1 MVEAIRAKAREGS
14 PLEKIPPS
22 VPKGII
28 NEELV
33 RKAVSA
39 LLLYHDKQEHI
50 AENETVGDRKQPL
63 LGTHTSIYVN
73 FGLDVAPQ
81 PGQARANKPH
91 RIPIPHPVYNV
102 PQIGAAS
109 DKDEPASRKG
119 LGGNVSDTGDERE
132 EPEVCLIVKDD
143 DTKASIEG
151 TLRQF
156 FSKVGSGCLVK
167 KVLTLAT
174 VRKEYER
181 FAARRELVAS
191 YDVFFCD
198 DRIFNMMNT
207 LGREFSKHNKIPMP
221 IAVTRSLSF
230 PYRILEAL
238 SSTYIKINLGTNCSA
253 RVGYT
258 HMSKQQ
264 LAENTL
270 AAIHHAADNII
281 PRSWSN
287 VKTIT
292 IKTPNSIALPIYQQ
306 SPEGLLELARMANLP
321 PVWVKS
327 PRQSKPKADLPAEG
341 QEEQPAKTSVE
352 NKKRTLDRDSS
363 PLVKALKKSK
373 VKNDSKRKPSFDE
386 SIVERRES
394 KRKPGA
400 PDPEPVKQAAQKR
413 DVPAQDVP
421 KSAGELQALSSSK
434 KAKETTKKG
443 PPEGNEQ
450 FHACKKYRGA
460 KVGYVFKMGFEGL
473 GYYVDQK
480 PIVDKM
486 ALAAIHRMAAAK
498 SGDGRQGSSRNGR
511 AHGFDQKRGNGNKR
525 RR

>member
-1 MVEAIRAKAREGS
+1 MVETIRAKAREGS
-14 PLEKIPPS
+14 PLDKIPPS
-22 VPKGII
+22 VPKGIV
-28 NEELV
+28 NEDLV

-39 LLLYHDKQEHI
+39 LLLYHDKQGQT

-91 RIPIPHPVYNV
+91 RIPIPHPLYNV
-102 PQIGAAS
+102 PHIDSAS
-109 DKDEPASRKG
+109 EPAGRKG
-119 LGGNVSDTGDERE
+119 SGGYVSDTGDERD

-143 DTKASIEG
+143 DTKVSVEG

-156 FSKVGSGCLVK
+156 FSKAGSGCLVK

-292 IKTPNSIALPIYQQ
+292 IKTPDSIALPIYQQ

-327 PRQSKPKADLPAEG
+327 PRLSKPKADLAAEG
-341 QEEQPAKTSVE
+341 QDEQPAKNSEE

-363 PLVKALKKSK
+363 PLLKALKKSK
-373 VKNDSKRKPSFDE
+373 VKNDSKQKPSRDE
-386 SIVERRES
+386 STVERRES
-394 KRKPGA
+394 KRKLGA
-400 PDPEPVKQAAQKR
+400 PDLEPAKQPAQKG
-413 DVPAQDVP
+413 DVPTKDVP
-421 KSAGELQALSSSK
+421 NSADELQALSSSK

-460 KVGYVFKMGFEGL
+460 KDGYVFKMGREGL